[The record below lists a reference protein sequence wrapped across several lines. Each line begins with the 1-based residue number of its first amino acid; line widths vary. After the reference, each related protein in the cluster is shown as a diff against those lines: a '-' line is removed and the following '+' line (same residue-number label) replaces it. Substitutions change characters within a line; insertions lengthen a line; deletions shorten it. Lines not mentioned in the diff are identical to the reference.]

1 MGNERE
7 LIIDNF
13 AGGGGAS
20 TGIEMAG
27 FEVDIAVNHD
37 AEAIAMHIANHPWT
51 RHFCESVW
59 KVDPRSVTRGLP
71 VGLMWASPDCK
82 HHSKAKGGKPVSR
95 KIRALAWVCVR
106 WARAVRP
113 RVIVMENVE
122 EIVSWGP
129 LLPNKKPDPKR
140 KGETFQA
147 FVAALR
153 RLGYEVEWRELRAC
167 DYGAPTIRNRFFMV
181 ARCDGQPITW
191 PDPTHGDPN
200 TLGNLGRLFKT
211 GLKPWRTAAECIDF
225 DNSCPSIFE
234 RKKPLADATLRR
246 VARGIRKFVLE
257 AKKPFIVTGP
267 SIMPHLVTV
276 AHGEESP
283 SGVKRWG
290 QGISDVES
298 PLPTITGKGST
309 ALVAAHVI
317 KYYGTNIGFSPDAP
331 LHTATT
337 KARMGMVKTT
347 LAPIVVPIDHRGSGD
362 GGAKSL
368 EDPLSTITAE
378 NRHAFAGVFLAKH
391 YGNGVTGSSLNQP
404 LGTVTSVDHH
414 SLVCAH
420 IKRDFKSSIGHPAD
434 SPLGTVTAGGGGKAD
449 IVTTHLVKLKGDNVG
464 QSVARPL
471 ATVTAGG
478 LHHGEVRTKLSRA
491 GGVEKDA
498 KRQKV
503 REFSLKY
510 LGMEQ
515 MTLTFDGEVW
525 EVVDIGLRML
535 TPRELARAQGFPDS
549 YTLAP
554 IIEGKG
560 RKKKGPLSRT
570 AQIRMIGNSVCPPLA
585 AAIVKSNYSQIEMA
599 EENPA

>member
-20 TGIEMAG
+20 LGIEIAG

-37 AEAIAMHIANHPWT
+37 AEALAMHIANHPWT

-59 KVDPRSVTRGLP
+59 KVDPVKVTKGQP

-82 HHSKAKGGKPVSR
+82 HHSKAKGGKPVDK

-129 LLPNKKPDPKR
+129 LLSNKKPDPKR

-147 FVAALR
+147 FISALR

-167 DYGAPTIRNRFFMV
+167 DFGAPTIRNRFFMV
-181 ARCDGQPITW
+181 ARCDGQPINW
-191 PDPTHGDPN
+191 PDPTHGDPR

-225 DNSCPSIFE
+225 KSPCPSIFE

-246 VARGIRKFVLE
+246 VARGIKKFVLE
-257 AKKPFIVTGP
+257 AEKPFIVSG
-267 SIMPHLVTV
+267 SSAPHLVTV

-283 SGVKRWG
+283 SGAKRWG
-290 QGISDVES
+290 QGIFDVES

-309 ALVAAHVI
+309 ALVSAHVI
-317 KYYGTNIGFSPDAP
+317 KYYGTNIGFSPKTP

-337 KARMGMVKTT
+337 KARMGMVETT
-347 LAPIVVPIDHRGSGD
+347 IAPIVVPIDHRGSGD
-362 GGAKSL
+362 GVAKSL

-378 NRHAFAGVFLAKH
+378 NRHALAGVFLAKH
-391 YGNGVTGSSLNQP
+391 YGGVTGTPLDRP

-420 IKRDFKSSIGHPAD
+420 IKRDFKSSIGHTAD

-449 IVTTHLVKLKGDNVG
+449 LVTTHLVKLKGDNVG
-464 QSVARPL
+464 QSADRPL

-478 LHHGEVRTKLSRA
+478 LHHGEVRTKLSRVGMA
-491 GGVEKDA
+491 EDE

-503 REFSLKY
+503 RGFSLKY
-510 LGMEQ
+510 LGVEQ
-515 MTLTFDGEVW
+515 MTLNLNGEVW

-535 TPRELARAQGFPDS
+535 SARELARAQGFPDS
-549 YTLAP
+549 YTLDP
-554 IIEGKG
+554 IVEGKG
-560 RKKKGPLSRT
+560 KRKKGPLSGT
-570 AQIRMIGNSVCPPLA
+570 AQVRMIGNSVCPPLA
-585 AAIVKSNYSQIEMA
+585 AAIIKANYSHVRIEKEVA
-599 EENPA
+599 V